1 MDNFNF
7 TGSTAPQRH
16 MNLGGASAG
25 STKSQ
30 AQLAAAARAERAQRE
45 QLRRQQAAAR
55 HIQATWRSHQARVS
69 QRRIWYGEASQAL
82 QSLHSALDV
91 ARAVRLVA
99 YATGAGLH
107 SRPSK
112 RTGGRHAARPSS
124 LSNSE
129 VDLLVQTC
137 TAVILSSPQPVV
149 LAAEIPAP
157 LLRTLIR
164 QVMTA
169 LNSQSRQAFQP
180 ERLSTSEVLVSSLSR
195 LLQSSSGPTI
205 AITLIRSDLYVTLSD
220 LLASIP
226 TQQKAAPTVKHIID
240 VALAPFKLL
249 TVAAFPTER
258 GVALQD
264 FTRYILTTP
273 HLPNRIALQS
283 LSQLVAFTPF
293 EEVINLIVATGASDD
308 NSSLLAS
315 PHLLANI
322 MVVGGGARRVSMFK
336 TDVQLSAYLDAL
348 RLMQNILPAST
359 FFGPSDSSTSKAVG
373 KGKTRAS
380 TSTSA
385 ADAENDAFGMN
396 GVGEDT
402 QGLFD
407 DERSRAKQAEAQ
419 SQLSRS
425 GSNFK
430 IDKTT
435 YNRILT
441 LTSDAHLTAILTA
454 STKFAASSRFALYAF
469 LCSIVTAGWPVA
481 IRERALGSVIYVGAQ
496 ASGSGPGTAGVNAGV
511 GGFIRELWR
520 GYIRG
525 GELARMLAAGP
536 EEALKS
542 LSVSAATTSPASTSS
557 SFSSLNFQQ
566 QARKEALERQ
576 WPALVLICELY
587 SRALLTMGDTEF
599 MPDATSFTS
608 ISAAQSATSS
618 SNTTSLGLKNP
629 LTIDEVVSLSALLRN
644 LVFALYWYEGSSL
657 LSSALSLKGTASS
670 SASFSQYYLSGSKL
684 RLGDLRS
691 LLTKVLQQLYTRDSR
706 RPFTPKGHWEMLSK
720 NDLQAFI
727 NTVIMEEKELVEG
740 SGATSS
746 STDVDGSRAS
756 RRRDLEQ
763 AEMMDLVEEEDDAE
777 NEDPRRQAAQRG
789 LSETVEPA
797 RNLPISQRLRNRSRM
812 GGTGSLTAS
821 MMAFLSPRLGV
832 LNNIPFVIPFDV
844 RVEIFRQFIRNDR
857 ARFDVDRYDPMDLRR
872 PVSIR
877 RGHVAEDGFR
887 GLHRFGSALKQRI
900 QIQFVDEF
908 GFVEAGIDGGGLFK
922 EFLTSLVREAF
933 DTNRGLWKATAD
945 QAIYPNPHSY
955 AQQPEQLEWYTFL
968 GRVLGKAIY
977 EGILVDIKFASFFL
991 SKWLGK
997 QSYLDDLASLDS
1009 LDPDL
1014 AKGLNFVLRAYTGDF
1029 EDLAL
1034 NFTVT
1039 DEEFGV
1045 STTTELVPG
1054 GAHIPVT
1061 RENRLEYVYRVSH
1074 YRLSDQIEK
1083 QSAAFFSGLSE
1094 MVDPRWLRM
1103 MNREEL
1109 RVLVSG
1115 TEAPID
1121 LDDLRANTVYGGYHE
1136 QDLTIQ
1142 YFWNTLKSFDPQMRK
1157 AFLKFVTS
1165 CPSPPLLGFEH
1176 LSPKFAI
1183 RRSGDDET
1191 RLPTAST
1198 CVNLLKL
1205 PAYSTEEQL
1214 AAKLRYVCTIDA
1226 GFDLS

>member
-7 TGSTAPQRH
+7 TGSTAPQRY

-45 QLRRQQAAAR
+45 QLRRQHAAAR

-69 QRRIWYGEASQAL
+69 QRRIWHGEASQAL

-91 ARAVRLVA
+91 PRA
-99 YATGAGLH
+99 
-107 SRPSK
+107 S
-112 RTGGRHAARPSS
+112 
-124 LSNSE
+124 
-129 VDLLVQTC
+129 
-137 TAVILSSPQPVV
+137 VI
-149 LAAEIPAP
+149 LAAEVPAP

-169 LNSQSRQAFQP
+169 LNSHSRQAFQP
-180 ERLSTSEVLVSSLSR
+180 ERLSSSEVLVSSLSR
-195 LLQSSSGPTI
+195 LLQLSSSSGPTI
-205 AITLIRSDLYVTLSD
+205 AITLIRSDLYATLSD
-220 LLASIP
+220 LLVSIP
-226 TQQKAAPTVKHIID
+226 TQQKAAPTVKHIIEL
-240 VALAPFKLL
+240 ALAPLKLL

-283 LSQLVAFTPF
+283 LSQLDAFTPF
-293 EEVINLIVATGASDD
+293 EEVLNLIVATGASDG
-308 NSSLLAS
+308 NASLLAS

-322 MVVGGGARRVSMFK
+322 MVVGGGAKRVSMFK
-336 TDVQLSAYLDAL
+336 TGVQLSAYLDAL

-359 FFGPSDSSTSKAVG
+359 FFGPSGSSTSKAVD

-380 TSTSA
+380 TSTSTTA

-396 GVGEDT
+396 EAGEDT

-407 DERSRAKQAEAQ
+407 DERSRAKQAKAQ
-419 SQLSRS
+419 SQLSKS

-430 IDKTT
+430 IDKAP

-454 STKFAASSRFALYAF
+454 STKFAASSRFAL
-469 LCSIVTAGWPVA
+469 
-481 IRERALGSVIYVGAQ
+481 VIYVGAQ

-536 EEALKS
+536 EQALKS
-542 LSVSAATTSPASTSS
+542 LS
-557 SFSSLNFQQ
+557 
-566 QARKEALERQ
+566 ARKEALERQ

-608 ISAAQSATSS
+608 ISASQSASS
-618 SNTTSLGLKNP
+618 ASNTTPLGLKNT
-629 LTIDEVVSLSALLRN
+629 LTIDEAVSLSAPLRN
-644 LVFALYWYEGSSL
+644 LGFALYWYEGSSL
-657 LSSALSLKGTASS
+657 LSSALSLKGTSSS

-691 LLTKVLQQLYTRDSR
+691 LLTKVLQQLYPRDSR

-720 NDLQAFI
+720 IDLQAFI
-727 NTVIMEEKELVEG
+727 TTVIMEEKELVEG

-746 STDVDGSRAS
+746 SADLDGSRAS

-777 NEDPRRQAAQRG
+777 NEDPRRQAAQCG

-797 RNLPISQRLRNRSRM
+797 RNLPISQRLRNWSRM
-812 GGTGSLTAS
+812 GGTGSRTAI
-821 MMAFLSPRLGV
+821 LSPRLGV

-844 RVEIFRQFIRNDR
+844 RVEISQD
-857 ARFDVDRYDPMDLRR
+857 
-872 PVSIR
+872 
-877 RGHVAEDGFR
+877 
-887 GLHRFGSALKQRI
+887 RFGSALKRRI

-908 GFVEAGIDGGGLFK
+908 GFVEAGIDGDGLFK
-922 EFLTSLVREAF
+922 VILTSPVREAF

-977 EGILVDIKFASFFL
+977 EG
-991 SKWLGK
+991 
-997 QSYLDDLASLDS
+997 
-1009 LDPDL
+1009 
-1014 AKGLNFVLRAYTGDF
+1014 
-1029 EDLAL
+1029 
-1034 NFTVT
+1034 TV
-1039 DEEFGV
+1039 
-1045 STTTELVPG
+1045 
-1054 GAHIPVT
+1054 
-1061 RENRLEYVYRVSH
+1061 
-1074 YRLSDQIEK
+1074 
-1083 QSAAFFSGLSE
+1083 
-1094 MVDPRWLRM
+1094 
-1103 MNREEL
+1103 
-1109 RVLVSG
+1109 
-1115 TEAPID
+1115 
-1121 LDDLRANTVYGGYHE
+1121 
-1136 QDLTIQ
+1136 
-1142 YFWNTLKSFDPQMRK
+1142 
-1157 AFLKFVTS
+1157 
-1165 CPSPPLLGFEH
+1165 
-1176 LSPKFAI
+1176 
-1183 RRSGDDET
+1183 
-1191 RLPTAST
+1191 
-1198 CVNLLKL
+1198 
-1205 PAYSTEEQL
+1205 
-1214 AAKLRYVCTIDA
+1214 
-1226 GFDLS
+1226 